1 MIKIGTHHFVTFAA
15 LAITVSSLINP
26 RPAVAQ
32 PPATKGKPATTVQI
46 VAPLPVPVTGSAVVS
61 GAVKNVDEPG
71 RNPYMITLSCVEV
84 TTNACHVETP
94 PVPAG
99 KRLVLKHVNVAIRLR
114 SPGTLHTYI
123 LFLSGSGHNA
133 TLPARLVS
141 STAPLVNF
149 IVNEPVL
156 TYVEPGQ
163 SVIAQALSTT
173 LVVEAT
179 TTLSGY
185 LVDLTK

>member
-1 MIKIGTHHFVTFAA
+1 MINIGLHHFVTFAA

-32 PPATKGKPATTVQI
+32 PPATKGRPPTTVEI

-71 RNPYMITLSCVEV
+71 RNPYMITLSCAEA
-84 TTNACHVETP
+84 TTNVCNVETP

-99 KRLVLKHVNVAIRLR
+99 KRLVLKHVNVAIQLR
-114 SPGTLHTYI
+114 SPGALSTYF
-123 LFLSGSGHNA
+123 LFLSGSGQNV

-141 STAPLVNF
+141 STAPVVSF
-149 IVNEPVL
+149 IFNEPVL

-163 SVIAQALSTT
+163 SVIAQALSTALGVT
-173 LVVEAT
+173 AT

-185 LVDLTK
+185 LVDLIK